1 MLANSLKTARVNK
14 GLNQQEVADALGIS
28 RQAISKW
35 ENNKTY
41 PDIDNL
47 VLLSELYEVSLDDL
61 VKEQRELTEQLHE
74 NQVKQKSTHQKL
86 NVISKEM
93 AKKQDEGLMLLVIS
107 LVSAF
112 IPFLGIII
120 PVYVMWRNAQN
131 NSFYRLIFWVSGIV
145 ILVSMWNIGIIVDD
159 VFFTKSD
166 TSITL
171 VN

>member
-47 VLLSELYEVSLDDL
+47 ALLSELYEVSLDDL
-61 VKEQRELTEQLHE
+61 VKEQRELNEQLHE

-120 PVYVMWRNAQN
+120 PVYVMWGNTRN
-131 NSFYRLIFWVSGIV
+131 NSFYRLIFWVSGAV
-145 ILVSMWNIGIIVDD
+145 ILVSLWHMGIILDD
-159 VFFTKSD
+159 LFFSKSD